1 MQKSKNYII
10 VIVSFFL
17 IVISPCFKV
26 IVIKAASDSS
36 NYGKVYVTRW
46 AEDRKSAFSFS
57 FDDGFKAQYD
67 YVRPTLNSFGFNATY
82 FLLPPFLTEQLPGIW
97 RYGTWPM
104 FLEMYSEGYEL
115 SSHSLN
121 HPHLLQLPAGDTLTP
136 NTIHYEL
143 YYSKKMIEARTNY
156 KTCITFAYPYAE
168 HNQFL
173 DSLASL
179 YYESAR
185 AIGLN
190 PNNYTL
196 NNLQWY
202 ALKSYEV
209 NFSEPRIVFEDDLDE
224 LYSFMDWIDNSI
236 ANGTW
241 GIQLAHEVVPFAEL
255 SDLISQGAYNPIS
268 SEWLILLCD
277 WLAQKSNDKLIWIE
291 SIGNITKYIK
301 ERDAHSYQVLSQS
314 NSLIEISLTDNL
326 SDQVYDYPLTAFI
339 SLPETWE
346 KVLLVQNN
354 NSKIYQSFTLDTI
367 QVILAQIIPDNGI
380 IQLYDYTSNFV
391 EVEKQKPTDFVLYQ
405 NYPNPFNP
413 TTTISFEMNQSG
425 FVSLNLYDIL
435 GSKISELIAEY
446 KQAGS
451 HGIIFNAASLPSG
464 VYTYVLN
471 IGGSFQSKKL
481 MLIK

>member
-1 MQKSKNYII
+1 MINYSKYII
-10 VIVSFFL
+10 LAVSFL
-17 IVISPCFKV
+17 MIIISPCDNV
-26 IVIKAASDSS
+26 IANTGLSDGS
-36 NYGKVYVTRW
+36 NFGKVYVTRW
-46 AEDRKSAFSFS
+46 ADDRKSAFSFS

-67 YVRPTLNSFGFNATY
+67 YVRPILNSFGFNATC

-104 FLEMYSEGYEL
+104 FLEMYSEVYEL
-115 SSHSLN
+115 GSHSLN
-121 HPHLLQLPAGDTLTP
+121 HPHLLQLPVGDTLTP

-143 YYSKKMIEARTNY
+143 YHSKKMIEARTNY
-156 KTCITFAYPYAE
+156 TTCITFAYPYAE
-168 HNQFL
+168 HNQYL

-209 NFSEPRIVFEDDLDE
+209 IFNEPRIVFEDDLDE
-224 LYSFMDWIDNSI
+224 LNSFMNWIDNSI

-255 SDLISQGAYNPIS
+255 GELISQGAYNPIS
-268 SEWLILLCD
+268 SEWLVLLCD
-277 WLAQKSNDKLIWIE
+277 WLAQKSNDNLIWIE

-301 ERDAHSYQVLSQS
+301 ERDAYSYQVLSQS

-326 SDQVYDYPLTAFI
+326 SDQIYNYPLTAYI

-354 NSKIYQSFTLDTI
+354 NSKIYQSFSLDTV
-367 QVILAQIIPDNGI
+367 QVILAQITPDNGV
-380 IQLYDYTSNFV
+380 IQLYDYTSTFV
-391 EVEKQKPTDFVLYQ
+391 EFEKQKPTDFILFQ

-413 TTTISFEMNQSG
+413 STTISFEMKRSG
-425 FVSLNLYDIL
+425 FVLLNLYDIL
-435 GSKISELIAEY
+435 GNKISELIAEE
-446 KQAGS
+446 KPAGK
-451 HGIIFNAASLPSG
+451 HNILFDAASLPSG
-464 VYTYVLN
+464 VYTYVMN
-471 IGGSFQSKKL
+471 IGDSFQSKKL

>member
-57 FDDGFKAQYD
+57 FDDGFRAQYD
-67 YVRPTLNSFGFNATY
+67 YVRPILNSFGFNATY

-143 YYSKKMIEARTNY
+143 YHSKKMIEARTNNN
-156 KTCITFAYPYAE
+156 TCITFAYPYAE

-173 DSLASL
+173 DSLTSL

-190 PNNYTL
+190 PNNFTL

-224 LYSFMDWIDNSI
+224 LYSFMNWIDNSI

-314 NSLIEISLTDNL
+314 NSLIEISLTDSL
-326 SDQVYDYPLTAFI
+326 SDQIYNYPLTAFI

-354 NSKIYQSFTLDTI
+354 NSKIYQSLSLDTI

-391 EVEKQKPTDFVLYQ
+391 EIGKQKPTDFVLYQ

-435 GSKISELIAEY
+435 GSKISELIAEE
-446 KQAGS
+446 KQAGR
-451 HGIIFNAASLPSG
+451 HEIIFDAASLPSG